1 MNETDREFRVR
12 TCQRCYSDS
21 IYAFTRTSAEFL
33 FCEPGSH
40 YMRDD
45 ERGDDIIVNLDD
57 YDVIEEECDCGLQ
70 VRHNDGGNYHYR
82 YYTLRQAKRGRV
94 TP

>member
-1 MNETDREFRVR
+1 
-12 TCQRCYSDS
+12 
-21 IYAFTRTSAEFL
+21 
-33 FCEPGSH
+33 
-40 YMRDD
+40 MRDD